1 MTGPD
6 HFRRA
11 EQLLEHASAMLDTEV
26 APQDRAELVARQA
39 AVATMADAHA
49 LLAAA
54 AALGLSARLAQV
66 RPAHHRSPDRRLHH
80 PSTAQPGSVKT

>member
-26 APQDRAELVARQA
+26 APEDRAELVACQA
-39 AVATMADAHA
+39 AVATMANAHA
-49 LLAAA
+49 LLAATA
-54 AALGLSARLAQV
+54 GLSARLDVAEASAWRESQGY
-66 RPAHHRSPDRRLHH
+66 A
-80 PSTAQPGSVKT
+80 